1 VSPVGDAAASKI
13 LTMRL
18 IYLLAMLLSFTFTAH
33 AGENDPFFLQQ
44 YDNRNGL
51 SNSAINYIYKDAGNL
66 LWIATWDG
74 LNRYDGNSFHVFN
87 YSKENDYK
95 SIGSNVIRQVTE
107 DKRGNTWVTT
117 IEGISRYEKQSGR
130 FYNYFYNQNQQGRV
144 SEQEYALVTDTAGN
158 VWCLDQK
165 TGLNWY
171 DASIDS
177 FRNVGTLLQKTPVT
191 KLTFDQNN
199 QLWALDANGGLT
211 VFTQAGHRF
220 TSLLSLPTQAPAG
233 NLFRVGEELFFTTIS
248 DKLFRFNTTTRAAE
262 WIMDLPHSL
271 TAITFYKQHY
281 FLAWSTKGYGVYN
294 QQFRPDDFLQQQT
307 QQLQDI
313 RITSWANGS
322 EDILWL
328 GTDGNGIIKLYP
340 KTKSF
345 GTIGTAGNGL
355 PYNRAVRAFCEV
367 NGELWVGTKGSGIM
381 AVKDFWK
388 ANSPATQTYRT
399 APASLDNN
407 SVYALTK
414 GIDGLIYIGTDAKGI
429 GLYDPA
435 TNQFEKWSDIKGTA
449 AYPEFGSVY
458 AIRQEADG
466 SLWLGTSG
474 YGLVHL
480 KLKKD
485 KAGHRSVDYLERF
498 MFNNSNTGPA
508 NDIIYALASEGNDKL
523 WIGCRYGGLSLF
535 DKHTRLFKTF
545 KAFTYEGSL
554 SNNDVLS
561 LFRDSRNRLWV
572 GTSYGL
578 NWIDAQQAV
587 KNEPL
592 FGKLTTVNGL
602 PNNTIHAITEDSTGQ
617 IWVSTNKGL
626 ARLGASGDQIAYYQ
640 QGDGLQSNEFS
651 DGAVWKDKEG
661 RLFFGGTYGFN
672 HFFPA
677 DIRTTRWQPNL
688 LLSGMLIGGKE
699 AGLSGYQVWDTTT
712 TTPLNIDISRKDNFF
727 ELDIKAISFL
737 NAEKCEYAWFLD
749 GYDKAWHYS
758 GTTGKIMYSN
768 IVPGNYTLRVKWSN
782 GEGSWSA
789 ETTLLTVTVWQY
801 VLLRWYAIAFY
812 LLVAALLGYMIYGY
826 RKNKQEIRHQLE
838 IEHRLREKDEAMHQG
853 RIGFF
858 TNIAHELQTP
868 LTLIMGSVERFMDK
882 AEPEKEIRNKPYFLS
897 LIHQQASRLTYLV
910 QQLLEFRKGEAG
922 FSNNKYSFID
932 ISELLHHLAE
942 PFRPLSEKN
951 GMEYEISIHPG
962 ITGWMDK
969 DKLEKIIFNLLSN
982 AFKHSTRNEQ
992 VFFSALENT
1001 ATKEIEITVINSCDA
1016 LPQEA
1021 LDQLFEQFYVNRAAT
1036 AGADKFGT
1044 GIGLAF
1050 TRQLVTLLNGRITVA
1065 NNQDRITFTVC
1076 LPIVA
1081 EEMES
1086 KSPLEVPVTSHQ
1098 PSLLYRSVTN
1108 HPEPATNS
1116 SAADNNKQAILET
1129 LQTDSRKNIL
1139 LVEDDP
1145 NIRFLVKDILKNDYI
1160 IHEAIDGLK
1169 ALEQMERIMPH
1180 LVICDV
1186 MMPNLNGLDFCSRVK
1201 NAPATCHIPIIMLS
1215 ARGAEDHHMEGYES
1229 GADAYMAKPFQAAHL
1244 KLRVRKML
1252 EYREKLEEV
1261 FKSGHTV
1268 QQLEEADLT
1277 GDDKTFLT
1285 KLIQVIEENLAETEL
1300 NALYLEKAFNLS
1312 KMQLYRKLKTL
1323 TGMTPGEFVRLTRLR
1338 HAAHLLVNTQL
1349 SVMEIFYRTGFNN
1362 QSYFFREFKKTYHC
1376 APGEYREKRGVV

>member
-1 VSPVGDAAASKI
+1 
-13 LTMRL
+13 
-18 IYLLAMLLSFTFTAH
+18 
-33 AGENDPFFLQQ
+33 
-44 YDNRNGL
+44 
-51 SNSAINYIYKDAGNL
+51 
-66 LWIATWDG
+66 
-74 LNRYDGNSFHVFN
+74 
-87 YSKENDYK
+87 
-95 SIGSNVIRQVTE
+95 
-107 DKRGNTWVTT
+107 
-117 IEGISRYEKQSGR
+117 
-130 FYNYFYNQNQQGRV
+130 
-144 SEQEYALVTDTAGN
+144 
-158 VWCLDQK
+158 
-165 TGLNWY
+165 
-171 DASIDS
+171 
-177 FRNVGTLLQKTPVT
+177 
-191 KLTFDQNN
+191 
-199 QLWALDANGGLT
+199 
-211 VFTQAGHRF
+211 
-220 TSLLSLPTQAPAG
+220 
-233 NLFRVGEELFFTTIS
+233 
-248 DKLFRFNTTTRAAE
+248 
-262 WIMDLPHSL
+262 
-271 TAITFYKQHY
+271 
-281 FLAWSTKGYGVYN
+281 
-294 QQFRPDDFLQQQT
+294 
-307 QQLQDI
+307 
-313 RITSWANGS
+313 
-322 EDILWL
+322 
-328 GTDGNGIIKLYP
+328 
-340 KTKSF
+340 
-345 GTIGTAGNGL
+345 
-355 PYNRAVRAFCEV
+355 
-367 NGELWVGTKGSGIM
+367 
-381 AVKDFWK
+381 
-388 ANSPATQTYRT
+388 
-399 APASLDNN
+399 
-407 SVYALTK
+407 
-414 GIDGLIYIGTDAKGI
+414 
-429 GLYDPA
+429 
-435 TNQFEKWSDIKGTA
+435 
-449 AYPEFGSVY
+449 
-458 AIRQEADG
+458 
-466 SLWLGTSG
+466 
-474 YGLVHL
+474 
-480 KLKKD
+480 
-485 KAGHRSVDYLERF
+485 
-498 MFNNSNTGPA
+498 
-508 NDIIYALASEGNDKL
+508 
-523 WIGCRYGGLSLF
+523 
-535 DKHTRLFKTF
+535 
-545 KAFTYEGSL
+545 
-554 SNNDVLS
+554 
-561 LFRDSRNRLWV
+561 
-572 GTSYGL
+572 
-578 NWIDAQQAV
+578 
-587 KNEPL
+587 
-592 FGKLTTVNGL
+592 
-602 PNNTIHAITEDSTGQ
+602 
-617 IWVSTNKGL
+617 
-626 ARLGASGDQIAYYQ
+626 
-640 QGDGLQSNEFS
+640 
-651 DGAVWKDKEG
+651 
-661 RLFFGGTYGFN
+661 
-672 HFFPA
+672 
-677 DIRTTRWQPNL
+677 
-688 LLSGMLIGGKE
+688 
-699 AGLSGYQVWDTTT
+699 
-712 TTPLNIDISRKDNFF
+712 
-727 ELDIKAISFL
+727 
-737 NAEKCEYAWFLD
+737 
-749 GYDKAWHYS
+749 
-758 GTTGKIMYSN
+758 
-768 IVPGNYTLRVKWSN
+768 
-782 GEGSWSA
+782 
-789 ETTLLTVTVWQY
+789 
-801 VLLRWYAIAFY
+801 
-812 LLVAALLGYMIYGY
+812 
-826 RKNKQEIRHQLE
+826 
-838 IEHRLREKDEAMHQG
+838 
-853 RIGFF
+853 
-858 TNIAHELQTP
+858 
-868 LTLIMGSVERFMDK
+868 
-882 AEPEKEIRNKPYFLS
+882 
-897 LIHQQASRLTYLV
+897 
-910 QQLLEFRKGEAG
+910 
-922 FSNNKYSFID
+922 
-932 ISELLHHLAE
+932 
-942 PFRPLSEKN
+942 
-951 GMEYEISIHPG
+951 MEYEISIHPG